1 MVSPGVFK
9 ATSGNVAKRLWTRQ
23 ETRSTIKSGKTAKAA
38 IKQIATQK
46 YQVEKEKMKAWKQRI
61 KQEVAQELAVW
72 QAYEEAIET
81 QRYDFWVELEGVNER
96 LHQVEA
102 QSTTFENEI
111 KALKAQKYA
120 ANQRS
125 TQDIPKTPMA
135 PSNTRPTEGPKTAS
149 PIRKSYAQIAASS
162 SARGAT
168 EKT

>member
-1 MVSPGVFK
+1 
-9 ATSGNVAKRLWTRQ
+9 
-23 ETRSTIKSGKTAKAA
+23 
-38 IKQIATQK
+38 
-46 YQVEKEKMKAWKQRI
+46 MKAWKQMI
-61 KQEVAQELAVW
+61 MQEVAQELQAVR

-81 QRYDFWVELEGVNER
+81 QRHDFRVELEGVNER

-168 EKT
+168 EKAWTEVTVGNRKRKITTSSPPKLEPERIE